1 MFRLSESRIVCT
13 LIALVTLGGCSPLGL
28 YNAVIPYDD
37 GSRLAERDIPFGDD
51 PRQKLD
57 VYLPDGDADGPRPV
71 VVFVY
76 GGSWRDGEKSRY
88 TFAGRAL
95 AKLGAVVVIADYR
108 LVPQVRFPGFVE
120 DNAAALSWA
129 RENAESYGGDPDRI
143 FLAGHSAG
151 AYNAVLLAL
160 DERRL
165 RAVDVPPDAIAGVIA
180 ISGPYRFKP
189 EEYRVTRAAFEGH
202 FDDPDT
208 QPLNFVDAAA
218 PPMLIVH
225 GEDDTTVYPKNSRAL
240 AAALEEA
247 GVPHDLYIYPGI
259 AHAGA
264 LLSISQPM
272 RDRAPVYD
280 RIREFLKRPSRR

>member
-1 MFRLSESRIVCT
+1 MLRLTETRIVCA
-13 LIALVTLGGCSPLGL
+13 LIAVVTLGGCSPLGL

-37 GSRLAERDIPFGDD
+37 GSRLADRDIAFGED
-51 PRQKLD
+51 PRHRLD
-57 VYLPDGDADGPRPV
+57 VYLPAGEAETPRPV
-71 VVFVY
+71 IVFIY

-108 LVPQVRFPGFVE
+108 LVPQVRYPDFLK
-120 DNAAALSWA
+120 DNAAAVAWA
-129 RENAESYGGDPDRI
+129 REHATAYGGDPDRI

-151 AYNAVLLAL
+151 AYNAVMVAL
-160 DERRL
+160 DGTRL
-165 RAVDVPPDAIAGVIA
+165 QEVGVPRDAIAGVIA
-180 ISGPYRFKP
+180 ISGPYKFKA

-202 FDDPDT
+202 FDNRDS
-208 QPLNFVDAAA
+208 QPLTFVDPSA
-218 PPMLIVH
+218 PPMLIIH
-225 GEDDTTVYPKNSRAL
+225 GADDTTVYPKNSRAL
-240 AAALEEA
+240 AAALEQA
-247 GVPHDLYIYPGI
+247 GVPHELQIYPDI

-280 RIREFLKRPSRR
+280 SIRDFLKHPARR